1 MKATKK
7 TPDSRYI
14 SSVKLNGSNLI
25 RWWISH
31 EEIANGAMI
40 EFELSDNPQEW
51 KVEEF

>member
-14 SSVKLNGSNLI
+14 SSVKLNGNDLN

-51 KVEEF
+51 KVEGF